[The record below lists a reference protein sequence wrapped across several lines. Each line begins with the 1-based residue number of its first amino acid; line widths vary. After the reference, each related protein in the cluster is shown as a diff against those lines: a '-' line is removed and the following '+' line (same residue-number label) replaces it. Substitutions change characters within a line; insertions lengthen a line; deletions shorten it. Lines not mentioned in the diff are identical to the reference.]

1 MKKLLILLMLL
12 LSTKAF
18 CQEFEWPEDKKYW
31 IIPDTTIIMPD
42 ISDYK
47 SDSTLSMYESITYML
62 SDSIVSYATYYAG
75 DTLKVLLAVSGDPS
89 KWDEETYD
97 RYAMAVVVEKG
108 YATDNGWGYT
118 LLNNKKKKYEN
129 VIIWDWRFYE
139 WQ

>member
-1 MKKLLILLMLL
+1 MKKILIILMLL
-12 LSTKAF
+12 LSSRMF

-31 IIPDTTIIMPD
+31 ILPDTTTVLPEHFVW
-42 ISDYK
+42 
-47 SDSTLSMYESITYML
+47 DSTSITYSI
-62 SDSIVSYATYYAG
+62 SDSITTYITHYAG
-75 DTLKVLLAVSGDPS
+75 DTLKVLLAISGDPS

-139 WQ
+139 WE

>member
-12 LSTKAF
+12 LNTKAF

-62 SDSIVSYATYYAG
+62 ADSIVTYYAG

-89 KWDEETYD
+89 KWNEETYD

-108 YATDNGWGYT
+108 YATDNGGRYT

-139 WQ
+139 WE